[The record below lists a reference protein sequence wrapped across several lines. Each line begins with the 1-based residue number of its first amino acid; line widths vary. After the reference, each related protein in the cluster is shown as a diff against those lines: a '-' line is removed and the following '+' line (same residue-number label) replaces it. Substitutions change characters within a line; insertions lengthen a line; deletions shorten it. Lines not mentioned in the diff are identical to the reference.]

1 MKIEEGFAI
10 GMKFSELC
18 KKEKDMNNLSKE
30 YTDFCKKKWVAVD
43 DEFVVEIKTML
54 LLIAA
59 NTKEG
64 TQGEDQLEQWQEY
77 FKPITEKQSGGN

>member
-30 YTDFCKKKWVAVD
+30 YTDFCKKKLVTVD
-43 DEFVVEIKTML
+43 EIVKEL
-54 LLIAA
+54 EKYHGGLHPVCNICKLI
-59 NTKEG
+59 NS
-64 TQGEDQLEQWQEY
+64 L
-77 FKPITEKQSGGN
+77 KQSKVR